1 MKKSKYIVIFL
12 LVGLVNLVAEANRYD
27 LKSGMVEYEIVG
39 EGDVMGSPTTVT
51 GTSKL
56 YFKDFGNIELTDEKI
71 QQTVK
76 GDREEERIVSKIA
89 ADKVYTVDFI
99 DEVIYIQKM
108 VIDEENSALN
118 IKNDESLIS
127 MGAKN
132 LGTEEILGYK
142 CDIWQLGEDKIWV
155 YNSVP
160 LKLISKS
167 LGLVQI
173 QEAKLAV
180 FNIDIKDEK
189 FKLPAYPI
197 KLMDEI
203 IGEPDP
209 DEMPPIS
216 VEQEKMMEKMMK
228 QSEKK

>member
-1 MKKSKYIVIFL
+1 MGKLKYIVIFFL
-12 LVGLVNLVAEANRYD
+12 FGFINLFAEANRYE
-27 LKSGMVEYEIVG
+27 LKSGMVEYEILG
-39 EGDVMGSPTTVT
+39 SGDVMGNATTVT

-71 QQTVK
+71 QQTVM
-76 GDREEERIVSKIA
+76 GDKEEERMVSKIV
-89 ADKVYTVDFI
+89 ADKVYTVDFT

-108 VIDEENSALN
+108 VMDEENSALN

-142 CDIWQLGEDKIWV
+142 CNIWQLGEDKIWV

-160 LKLISKS
+160 LKLISQS

-173 QEAKLAV
+173 QEAKFAV
-180 FNIDIKDEK
+180 FNIDIKNEK
-189 FKLPAYPI
+189 FKLPNFPI
-197 KLMDEI
+197 KTIDEI
-203 IGEPDP
+203 VGEVNS
-209 DEMPPIS
+209 DEMPDVS
-216 VEQEKMMEKMMK
+216 VEQE
-228 QSEKK
+228 